1 MGNRGR
7 YGKYGERKRL
17 ERLRDSKAGFITTR
31 RRGIKP
37 KEGFSAF
44 LKRIPESSLRVRQ
57 ARPTDVG
64 YIRDLSERSFQQ
76 YGPYDNVL
84 SQWFEL
90 GTTVTLLAC
99 QGKRAMG
106 FAMFSRPLLNHPIPL
121 EIEVLAIAVEHNR
134 RRKGI
139 GDLLMREVESA
150 AHQLQVD
157 KLLLHTAVENLPAC
171 NLFKKH
177 GFVPAEIKKDFYPLG
192 QDALMMFKE
201 ML

>member
-31 RRGIKP
+31 RRGIEP
-37 KEGFSAF
+37 KEGFSSF

-106 FAMFSRPLLNHPIPL
+106 FAMFSRPVLNHPIPL
-121 EIEVLAIAVEHNR
+121 EIEVLAIAVERNS

-139 GDLLMREVESA
+139 GDFLMREVESA
-150 AHQLQVD
+150 AHQLQVE
-157 KLLLHTAVENLPAC
+157 KLLLHTAVENLPAWS
-171 NLFKKH
+171 LFKKH
-177 GFVPAEIKKDFYPLG
+177 GFEFHG
-192 QDALMMFKE
+192 
-201 ML
+201 